1 MKFVVDAMLGN
12 LARWLRMLGYDT
24 LYSRKAEDW
33 RILRVAEKSSRI
45 IVTRDVG
52 LFRKA
57 RKKGLEAVLIS
68 TDDVSKMLAQ
78 LSLEVGVELK
88 FNPSNTRCPK
98 CNTLLERMNKAEA
111 LSLLPKDLGVKY
123 EDFWRCPKCRKIYWQ
138 GNHWKTISET
148 LDEALRLKAGLTSN
162 GKQ

>member
-24 LYSRKAEDW
+24 LYSRSAEDW
-33 RILRVAEKSSRI
+33 RILRVAEKSSRV

-52 LFRKA
+52 LYRKA
-57 RKKGLEAVLIS
+57 RKKGLKVVLIS
-68 TDDVSKMLAQ
+68 TDNISKMLAQ

-88 FNPSNTRCPK
+88 FHPSSTRCPK
-98 CNTLLERMNKAEA
+98 CNTLLERMSKAEA
-111 LSLLPKDLGVKY
+111 ISLLPKDLGVKY

-138 GNHWKTISET
+138 GNHWKTINET
-148 LDEALRLKAGLTSN
+148 LNEASKLKAELMYN
-162 GKQ
+162 ERR